1 MPISPFTDRS
11 INEIGTVRKSPEG
24 TNIRSDMSG
33 DMFRHAQGVS
43 LKTFADTKC
52 RLLPFLSTN
61 GYPVGESQVIDH
73 QKVQMFF
80 GEVLEHETC
89 GQVEGFYPFEDIS
102 SGRDPVSFLKDEGIT
117 AYPQVML
124 NPNFL
129 DPGAMNGI
137 IEPLSVRGT
146 LPGASIDS
154 PFVAHTIR
162 ADIGVGFQTGEFV
175 YQYVNHDFYNAP
187 DKNRY
192 VAYIDSQDARMSV
205 GDFSLGVEGIADFGN
220 TEVSPFDGD
229 EGFTNLENDLMTQEE
244 SDFTDFIGVGII
256 SKMTMNTVFDY
267 DRDRSVERGKTGI
280 RNVTNVSSLAFGGLM
295 N

>member
-1 MPISPFTDRS
+1 LPISPFTDRS
-11 INEIGTVRKSPEG
+11 INKIGTVKKNPPGENPLA
-24 TNIRSDMSG
+24 TMSG
-33 DMFRHAQGVS
+33 HMFRHAQGVS
-43 LKTFADTKC
+43 LKTFVDTRC

-61 GYPVGESQVIDH
+61 GYPTGESQIIDH

-154 PFVAHTIR
+154 PFVAHTVR
-162 ADIGVGFQTGEFV
+162 ADIGVGFQSGEFIH
-175 YQYVNHDFYNAP
+175 QYVYHGFYNVP
-187 DKNRY
+187 DKNRCT
-192 VAYIDSQDARMSV
+192 AYIDSQDTRMSV
-205 GDFSLGVEGIADFGN
+205 GDFSLGVDGIADFGV
-220 TEVSPFDGD
+220 TEVSPFDGS
-229 EGFTNLENDLMTQEE
+229 EGFANLENDLMVQDE
-244 SDFTDFIGVGII
+244 SDFNDFIGLGII
-256 SKMTMNTVFDY
+256 SKMTMNTVYDY

-280 RNVTNVSSLAFGGLM
+280 RNVTNVTSLAFGGLM